1 MASQALLLYIL
12 ILMLALH
19 RLRLMHT
26 FCCHQRVTR
35 SNVIMSSRKRP
46 YNSILKNNEQGD
58 NDATTTATTKR
69 NNSSIKYFLLK
80 SEPDEYSIANLQQDK
95 TEEWDGIRNY
105 QARNFLRTMEVG
117 DRAFF
122 YHSHT
127 KLAGIVGTCRIAR
140 VAQPDA
146 SACDPKSDYYD
157 PKCGTTPDSNKWS
170 SVLIEYEQTFPVV
183 LTLKEIKEAAENDPK
198 GLIAQLPLLK
208 QSRLSVVP
216 LTREQWN
223 ELMKMI
229 ETKKEAEMM

>member
-1 MASQALLLYIL
+1 MAPPQALLLLL

-19 RLRLMHT
+19 RLRLVHT
-26 FCCHQRVTR
+26 FCCHQRVGR
-35 SNVIMSSRKRP
+35 NVIMASRKRT
-46 YNSILKNNEQGD
+46 YSNILNNNEQGSSCQE
-58 NDATTTATTKR
+58 AEATTKR
-69 NNSSIKYFLLK
+69 NNNSIKYFLLK
-80 SEPDEYSIANLQQDK
+80 SEPDEYSITNLKNDK

-105 QARNFLRTMEVG
+105 QARNFLRAMQVG

-122 YHSHT
+122 YHSKT

-157 PKCGTTPDSNKWS
+157 PKCTTTPDSNKWS

-183 LTLKEIKEAAENDPK
+183 LTLKEIKNAAENYPE
-198 GLIAQLPLLK
+198 GLIAKLPLLK

>member
-1 MASQALLLYIL
+1 MAHQALLL

-19 RLRLMHT
+19 RLRLVHT
-26 FCCHQRVTR
+26 FCCRQRVG
-35 SNVIMSSRKRP
+35 SNVIMASRKRP
-46 YNSILKNNEQGD
+46 YSILKNNEQGD
-58 NDATTTATTKR
+58 NDAATTTKR
-69 NNSSIKYFLLK
+69 NNGIKYFLLK
-80 SEPDEYSIANLQQDK
+80 SEPDEYSITNLQQDK

-105 QARNFLRTMEVG
+105 QARNFLRAMEVG

-122 YHSHT
+122 YHSKT

-157 PKCGTTPDSNKWS
+157 PKCGTTPDNNKWS

-183 LTLKEIKEAAENDPK
+183 LTLKEIKKAAENDPE
-198 GLIAQLPLLK
+198 GLIAKLPLLK

-223 ELMKMI
+223 ELMTMI
-229 ETKKEAEMM
+229 ETKKETEM